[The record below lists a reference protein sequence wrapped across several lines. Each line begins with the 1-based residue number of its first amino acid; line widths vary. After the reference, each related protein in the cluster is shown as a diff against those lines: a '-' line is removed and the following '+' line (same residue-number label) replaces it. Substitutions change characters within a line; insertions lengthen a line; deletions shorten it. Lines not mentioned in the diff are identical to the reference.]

1 MKHILAAWMR
11 DRPGVL
17 NRVTGLLSRRN
28 FNIDSLQ
35 VSASEE
41 PGISRM
47 TFEVSGDD
55 RTLEQVRSQL
65 IKLVDVT
72 RVESFAQETIVKR
85 ELALVRVAVGP
96 DERRQVLDLI
106 QVFEATV
113 EDISRTDMLIQIVGR
128 EEKIDS
134 LIGLL
139 RDYHLL
145 EMVRTGPVAIVRSTV
160 ANVESE
166 PALEPAGDPWQG
178 GGV

>member
-35 VSASEE
+35 VSGSEE
-41 PGISRM
+41 PDISRM

-55 RTLEQVRSQL
+55 QTLEQVRSQL

-72 RVESFAQETIVKR
+72 RVESFAQEAIVKR

-96 DERRQVLDLI
+96 EGRRQVLDLI

-128 EEKIDS
+128 QEKIDS
-134 LIGLL
+134 LIDLL
-139 RDYHLL
+139 RDYRLL
-145 EMVRTGPVAIVRSTV
+145 EMVRTGPVAIVRSAV
-160 ANVESE
+160 ADVHTE
-166 PALEPAGDPWQG
+166 PEPVPSRDSWQG

>member
-41 PGISRM
+41 SGISRM

-72 RVESFAQETIVKR
+72 RVESFAQEAIVKR

-96 DERRQVLDLI
+96 EGRRQVLDLI

-128 EEKIDS
+128 QEKIDS
-134 LIGLL
+134 LIDLL
-139 RDYHLL
+139 RDYRLL
-145 EMVRTGPVAIVRSTV
+145 EMVRTGPVAIVRSAVVDAHT
-160 ANVESE
+160 E
-166 PALEPAGDPWQG
+166 PEPVPARDSWQG

>member
-1 MKHILAAWMR
+1 MRHILAAWMR

-72 RVESFAQETIVKR
+72 RVESFPQDAIVKR

-96 DERRQVLDLI
+96 EERRQVLDLV
-106 QVFEATV
+106 QVFEGSV
-113 EDISRTDMLIQIVGR
+113 EDLSRTDMLIQIVGR
-128 EEKIDS
+128 QEKIDT
-134 LIGLL
+134 LIDLL
-139 RDYHLL
+139 RDYRLL
-145 EMVRTGPVAIVRSTV
+145 EMVRTGPVAIVRSGVVRIDQETTPV
-160 ANVESE
+160 PTGSS
-166 PALEPAGDPWQG
+166 WQG

>member
-1 MKHILAAWMR
+1 MRHILAAWMR

-35 VSASEE
+35 VSASEM

-72 RVESFAQETIVKR
+72 RVESFPQDAIVKR

-96 DERRQVLDLI
+96 EERRQVLDLV
-106 QVFEATV
+106 QVFEGSV

-128 EEKIDS
+128 QEKIDT
-134 LIGLL
+134 LIDLL
-139 RDYHLL
+139 RDYRLL
-145 EMVRTGPVAIVRSTV
+145 EMVRTGPVAIVRSAV
-160 ANVESE
+160 AEIDQEAPLVPTASS
-166 PALEPAGDPWQG
+166 WQG

>member
-1 MKHILAAWMR
+1 MRHILAAWMR

-35 VSASEE
+35 VSASEV

-47 TFEVSGDD
+47 TFEVNGDD

-72 RVESFAQETIVKR
+72 RVESFAQDAIVKR
-85 ELALVRVAVGP
+85 ELALIRVSVGP
-96 DERRQVLDLI
+96 GERRQVLDLV
-106 QVFEATV
+106 QMFEGTV
-113 EDISRTDMLIQIVGR
+113 EDVSRGDLLIQIVGR
-128 EEKIDS
+128 QEKIDS
-134 LIGLL
+134 LIDLL
-139 RDYHLL
+139 RDYRLL
-145 EMVRTGPVAIVRSTV
+145 EMVRTGPVAIVRSAV
-160 ANVESE
+160 AEMDQEATPV
-166 PALEPAGDPWQG
+166 PTAGSRQG